1 VTLDLGFVRQHL
13 DPRHAVGIGP
23 HGVVDARE
31 VHGELAAAFLEEVRQ
46 EKAHLEEGQRYSRG
60 ISSSLHTLAGGG
72 IMGGAGTALFQ
83 ALGAVPPGEA
93 TAPMRTT
100 TSSRARATSQPKRL
114 PAEAL
119 RQTWLERAPP
129 HRPIS
134 LRHLLDAG
142 GGQRRLGL
150 GELRR
155 C

>member
-1 VTLDLGFVRQHL
+1 MR
-13 DPRHAVGIGP
+13 
-23 HGVVDARE
+23 
-31 VHGELAAAFLEEVRQ
+31 
-46 EKAHLEEGQRYSRG
+46 
-60 ISSSLHTLAGGG
+60 SSLHTLAGGG

-100 TSSRARATSQPKRL
+100 TSSRARATSQPKRF

-134 LRHLLDAG
+134 CATSSMRPAG
-142 GGQRRLGL
+142 TPVSVSANCGVYGA
-150 GELRR
+150 
-155 C
+155 